1 MKIYC
6 YAKINLGLDI
16 IERMANGFHLL
27 DMIMTP
33 INLYDTLDI
42 VPNELDH
49 DVLSFTDPSINIGN
63 NNTILNSLALMR
75 STFNI
80 QQHFS
85 IVCDKRIPMQAGLG
99 GGSADGAGIIN
110 FINDYYKLGLSL
122 EELIVIG
129 KKIGADVPFCIINHC
144 SRVKGIGEE
153 IKPFNIVPMGI
164 ILIKDSEGVST
175 AQAFKQCNLTTCDH
189 PNMNSLQTSLAQ
201 HNYEQASLLSA
212 NSLEESSFKLV
223 QNIAIIKNELKE
235 MGFYYTLMSGSGSS
249 VYAISE
255 DYAKLNAAATK
266 LKEKYEYVYVTSI
279 LNEVRYDRK
288 Y

>member
-6 YAKINLGLDI
+6 YAKINLGLNI
-16 IERMANGFHLL
+16 IERMSNGFHLL

-42 VPNELDH
+42 EPNNLDY
-49 DVLSFTDPSINIGN
+49 DVLTFSDPNISLGKH
-63 NNTILNSLALMR
+63 NTIIDALELMR
-75 STFNI
+75 STFHI

-110 FINDYYKLGLSL
+110 FINDYCRLGLSL
-122 EELIVIG
+122 EELIEVG
-129 KKIGADVPFCIINHC
+129 KKIGADVPFCIVNHC

-153 IKPFNIVPMGI
+153 VTPFNIIPTGI
-164 ILIKDSEGVST
+164 ILVKGSEGVPT
-175 AQAFKQCNLTTCDH
+175 AQAFKQTNLTTCDH
-189 PNMNSLQTSLAQ
+189 PNMNSLQTTLAQ
-201 HNYEQASLLSA
+201 QNYEQASLLSA

-223 QNIAIIKNELKE
+223 KNIAIINEELKE

-249 VYAISE
+249 VYAISN
-255 DYAKLNAAATK
+255 DYDKLNTAANK

-279 LNEVRYDRK
+279 ENEVKYDRK
-288 Y
+288 H